1 MFRPWLSLLAWL
13 LVVAVVRIFWL
24 VDLPS
29 PLLALDEPAANAV
42 AKLALWVMAPAMFL
56 MAAAWQS
63 PGRTWRELGLGSGPV
78 AGYAFGLLAT
88 IPMTVALPLASRVS
102 APGFETL
109 SDTVL
114 LGPFAEEVLFRGFL
128 LAFLVRRAGW
138 SLWTALLATSF
149 AFGLAHVS
157 DADLVRAFGYGHP
170 PALASVGAQVLLGSI
185 GGLLFGWVYYR
196 WGSLW
201 YAVGLHACI
210 NLWWELSSGRAA
222 STISNTDLLPVSAA
236 HIASCA
242 LAVAITVWWERRRTQ
257 VISELAN

>member
-13 LVVAVVRIFWL
+13 LVVVVVRIFWL

-29 PLLALDEPAANAV
+29 PLLALNEPVADAV
-42 AKLALWVMAPAMFL
+42 AKLGLWVGVPAMFL
-56 MAAAWQS
+56 MAVGWQS
-63 PGRTWRELGLGSGPV
+63 PARTLRELGLGSGAG

-88 IPMTVALPLASRVS
+88 MPMMLALPLASRAS
-102 APGFETL
+102 APELDTL
-109 SDTVL
+109 ADSVL

-138 SLWTALLATSF
+138 SLWIALAATSF

-157 DADLVRAFGYGHP
+157 DADLVLAFGYGHP
-170 PALASVGAQVLLGSI
+170 AAFARVVAEVLLGSI

-201 YAVGLHACI
+201 YGIGLHATV
-210 NLWWELSSGRAA
+210 NLWWEVSSGRAA
-222 STISNTDLLPVSAA
+222 SSIPNPDVSISAA
-236 HIASCA
+236 HIASFA
-242 LAVAITVWWERRRTQ
+242 LAVVITVWWDRRRTP
-257 VISELAN
+257 VISGLVN